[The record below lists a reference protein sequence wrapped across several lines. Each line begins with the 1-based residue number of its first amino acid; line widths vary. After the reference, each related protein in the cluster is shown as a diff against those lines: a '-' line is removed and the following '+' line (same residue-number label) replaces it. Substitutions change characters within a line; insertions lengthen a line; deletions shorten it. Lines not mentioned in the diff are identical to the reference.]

1 MKIFKFGGASVKD
14 AEAVKNVAKI
24 VGQFQQGKLMI
35 VVSAMGKTT
44 NALEGIVNSYIASK
58 EDLPSR
64 VSDLKRYHNNIIK
77 ELFNEVPTTLT
88 EDLEK
93 IFGYL
98 EKRISIVANQSFDL
112 IYDQIVPVGELLSTK
127 IISAY
132 LNFADVKNTWLDAR
146 KIILTDGSF
155 RKANVD
161 WELTQ
166 FTIDG
171 LEWENEIFVTQGFIG
186 GTKGNFM
193 TTLGREG
200 SDYTGAILA
209 NCLNA
214 KSLTIWKDVEGV
226 LNADPKFFNNTEKLD
241 QISFKEAI
249 ELAYY
254 GASVIHPKTIK
265 PLQNKNIPLYV
276 KSFVNPAEEGTKISE
291 DFSKDGLI
299 PCFIFKTNQCL
310 VSFSTKDFSFVAEE
324 QISELFQALHK
335 FGFEVTAMQ
344 NSAINFSVNT
354 TFIEEKLKLL
364 IEELKEKYSV
374 KYNSNLDLMTIRH
387 YNEDIIKELT
397 KGRKVLLQQRSRNT
411 VKLIMS

>member
-1 MKIFKFGGASVKD
+1 MKVFKFGGASVKD

-354 TFIEEKLKLL
+354 TFNEEKLKLL

>member
-1 MKIFKFGGASVKD
+1 MKVFKFGGASVKD

-265 PLQNKNIPLYV
+265 PLQNKNIPLFV
-276 KSFVNPAEEGTKISE
+276 KSFVNPAEDGTKISE

-354 TFIEEKLKLL
+354 TFNEEKLKLL

>member
-1 MKIFKFGGASVKD
+1 MKVFKFGGASVKD

-265 PLQNKNIPLYV
+265 PLQNKNIPLFV
-276 KSFVNPAEEGTKISE
+276 KSFVNPAEDGTKISE

-354 TFIEEKLKLL
+354 TFNEDKLKLL